1 MESINECDLPLLL
14 VVKPYLSGFVSQ
26 LGGGFRRSNIRRMKP
41 MVGRKVVDTLSV
53 AQAQKKYFL
62 LVSFVYKYNLP
73 CI

>member
-41 MVGRKVVDTLSV
+41 MVGRKVVITFSV
-53 AQAQKKYFL
+53 AQAQKKYSL
-62 LVSFVYKYNLP
+62 SVSFVYKCNLP